1 MQRKK
6 NLFREM
12 MDQFVTDLTEL
23 WIEVGLELK
32 PRIPFSKGSKAES
45 DTYTGGNLGNFSYCP
60 EGGETCQYCQ
70 KPVLFEALE
79 AREKSRSNL
88 NIFKKDIILREAIG
102 CKKPNCP
109 QMISASA

>member
-1 MQRKK
+1 
-6 NLFREM
+6 M

-23 WIEVGLELK
+23 WIKVGLELK
-32 PRIPFSKGSKAES
+32 PRIPFAKQSPSFGTDAV
-45 DTYTGGNLGNFSYCP
+45 GNPRNLSYCP
-60 EGGETCQYCQ
+60 EGGDTCEYCQ

-79 AREKSRSNL
+79 AREKSRSNM